1 MLQQNYSLSELTG
14 FIEKVLKVNFQEVI
28 WIRGE
33 ISELREKSGHC
44 YLELIEKEKD
54 ADTLKARARANIWSG
69 SYRMLKAYFEESTG
83 QTLHAGLS
91 VLVAVTVEFHSLYGI
106 SLNIKDIDPSYTLG
120 ELAGRRLQI
129 IRQLEK
135 DGVMEI
141 NKSLE
146 LSLIPRRIAIISSAT
161 AAGYEDFMNQLQ
173 NHPSGYV
180 FYTRLFPSVM
190 QGEQAGSS
198 IINSLE
204 AIYASGDLFDAV
216 VLIRGG
222 GATTD
227 MACFD
232 DYELALNCAQFP
244 VPIIAGIGHQRD
256 LSIVDMVAFQS
267 VKTPTAAAA
276 FLIDR
281 LIRAEQQ
288 ALELT
293 NSIFASAQLVIT
305 ESQQTLNDYRWK
317 IRAALTNKSRD
328 KHIELEKYK
337 MRLQNGIQTLI
348 TFHTGK
354 LDKTTDAID
363 RHNPVSMLKY
373 GYTIT
378 AQQGKRISSIHQLRS
393 QLPLTTIFP
402 DGKVESI
409 LSGKNSEL

>member
-293 NSIFASAQLVIT
+293 NSIFASAQLVLT

-317 IRAALTNKSRD
+317 IRATLTNKSRD

>member
-1 MLQQNYSLSELTG
+1 MPQQNYSLSELTG

-83 QTLHAGLS
+83 QTLHTGLS

-293 NSIFASAQLVIT
+293 NSIFASAQLVLT

>member
-1 MLQQNYSLSELTG
+1 MPQQNYSLSELTG

-293 NSIFASAQLVIT
+293 NSIFASAQLVLT